1 MLPSATLDS
10 TIFPV
15 TVRDR
20 LARPGM
26 KRRSLAVVL
35 FMLAVVAFVWPVHAR
50 AVSGV
55 SWDSRHIT
63 FTGAHQASCPWRIQL
78 GAMPNA
84 GQIKPPAN
92 SDTGRYFFSSYFT
105 ANCNAARYN
114 RTSEVLLLVIV
125 GTLVGLAGVRAGR
138 REDLDRPALMPA
150 LV

>member
-1 MLPSATLDS
+1 
-10 TIFPV
+10 
-15 TVRDR
+15 
-20 LARPGM
+20 M
-26 KRRSLAVVL
+26 KRRIFAVVL
-35 FMLAVVAFVWPVHAR
+35 FLLAFVAFVWPVHAR

-63 FTGAHQASCPWRIQL
+63 FTGAHQAACPWRIQL

-84 GQIKPPAN
+84 GQLSPPAN
-92 SDTGRYFFSSYFT
+92 SETGRYFFNSYFT
-105 ANCNAARYN
+105 SNCNAARYN

-138 REDLDRPALMPA
+138 REDLGRRSLEPA